1 MKLAVDDL
9 EVARGERTIIAGLS
23 FTVAAGELILLTGS
37 NGAGKTTLLR
47 TIAGFL
53 PAAAGTVTLDGGIA
67 DAELAE
73 QCHWIGH
80 DSALKPAFSATE
92 NLAFW
97 ARFLGGSPD
106 RVAEALAALDLEM
119 LADVPAGAMSA
130 GQRRRLAL
138 ARLLVAERRLW
149 LLDEPTSSLDAHSA
163 RIVDGLLARHIAAG
177 GLAIVA
183 THRPIT
189 VPGARE
195 LRLGA

>member
-1 MKLAVDDL
+1 MELVVDD
-9 EVARGERTIIAGLS
+9 VVVMRGERTIIDGLS
-23 FTVAAGELILLTGS
+23 LTVAAGELLLLTGS

-47 TIAGFL
+47 CIAGFL
-53 PAAAGTVTLDGGIA
+53 PAAAGAVRLEGGAA

-80 DSALKPAFSATE
+80 ESATKPALSATE

-97 ARFLGGSPD
+97 ARFLGGAPG
-106 RVAEALAALDLEM
+106 RVPEALAALELDM

-138 ARLLVAERRLW
+138 ARLLVADRRLW

-163 RIVDGLLARHIAAG
+163 AIVDRLLARHVGAG

-183 THRPIT
+183 THRPIMVT
-189 VPGARE
+189 GARE